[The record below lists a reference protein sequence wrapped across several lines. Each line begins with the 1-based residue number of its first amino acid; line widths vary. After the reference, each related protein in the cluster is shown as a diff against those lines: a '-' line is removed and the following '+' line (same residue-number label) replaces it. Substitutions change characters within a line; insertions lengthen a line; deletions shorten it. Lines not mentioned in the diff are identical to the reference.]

1 MTSNRRGVTLLEVMV
16 VTGMIAVLV
25 AIGLPRMHGM
35 IERASVNSARDQLIS
50 AISVARSTAIRRGTT
65 ATFNLS
71 GSEMWVTSDS
81 SGTEVYMIGRIA
93 LDSSHGVS
101 VTAGGNTGKIQ
112 YNMRGLAS
120 NAAGRISITRGS
132 RVDSICVTTLGAA
145 LKKGC
150 L

>member
-1 MTSNRRGVTLLEVMV
+1 MASNRRGVTLLEVMV

-35 IERASVNSARDQLIS
+35 IERSSVSAARDQILA
-50 AISVARSTAIRRGTT
+50 AINVARSTAVRRGST

-81 SGTEVYMIGRIA
+81 SGTEVYLINKIA
-93 LDSSHGVS
+93 LNTSHGVT
-101 VTAGGNTGKIQ
+101 VAAGGNTSKIQ

-120 NAAGRISITRGS
+120 NASGKIALSRGA
-132 RVDSICVTTLGAA
+132 RNDSICVTTLGAA